1 MYEKSLWAQF
11 SFYEMLMLCTGTF
24 ARASVS
30 SGILARL
37 TTKRKNNMDY
47 SYQKTGYQKN
57 LMTILSHNRETN
69 GDASE
74 SALLKCIELQ
84 VGNVSQMR
92 EKNKKVAEI
101 PFNSTNKYQVSIHEQ
116 ANDDDPRYL
125 LVMKG
130 APERILERCSTI
142 MINGKDEIL
151 DDNMKEA
158 FEKAY
163 LELGGMGER
172 VLGFCHFFLNVDEYP
187 PGFEFVT
194 DDVSSRLPSHMYVFL
209 GLGAGLP

>member
-1 MYEKSLWAQF
+1 MKQF
-11 SFYEMLMLCTGTF
+11 VTWLMALNPFC
-24 ARASVS
+24 
-30 SGILARL
+30 
-37 TTKRKNNMDY
+37 
-47 SYQKTGYQKN
+47 
-57 LMTILSHNRETN
+57 RETN

-84 VGNVSQMR
+84 VGSVTQMR
-92 EKNKKVAEI
+92 QKNKKLAEI

-116 ANDDDPRYL
+116 ENADDPRYL

-142 MINGKDEIL
+142 LIQGKEETL

-172 VLGFCHFFLNVDEYP
+172 VLGFCHFYLNVEEFP

-194 DDVSSRLPSHMYVFL
+194 DDVSYW
-209 GLGAGLP
+209 